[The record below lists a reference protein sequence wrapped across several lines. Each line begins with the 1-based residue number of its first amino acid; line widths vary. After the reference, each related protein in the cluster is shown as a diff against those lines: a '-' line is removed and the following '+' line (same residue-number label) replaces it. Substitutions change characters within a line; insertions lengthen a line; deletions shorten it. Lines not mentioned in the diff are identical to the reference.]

1 MYIYIESVAVRLY
14 CHVYSSREQVKQPPS
29 GTDIFTKLKVQN
41 EKIQQAKM
49 GKKSSKTKQVGWRD
63 LRRDSGELRKSG
75 LCFKADRQK
84 AGPQA
89 EGLKAGL
96 MQSWRPR
103 DQRPGRSGG

>member
-41 EKIQQAKM
+41 AKIQQAKM
-49 GKKSSKTKQVGWRD
+49 EKKSSKTKQVGWRD
-63 LRRDSGELRKSG
+63 LRRDSGELRKRG
-75 LCFKADRQK
+75 IKADRQK